1 MHRRRALTALA
12 LTAALALAANPAQA
26 GVDWNR
32 IDLPGERA
40 AIETFQYFD
49 QRLQDVGWQLARGNA
64 GYCDNAIPSIGL
76 QLQDMTSYGS
86 PEVARRALG
95 LKRDFAVQTAA
106 RGSPAAATG
115 AFAANREVI
124 RLGSLN
130 PNEWPASPRLDWQ
143 RLKLAHDHVD
153 ELLAS
158 EGSVTVGFAGG
169 ETLKVAPVTVCAT
182 RFELAGRG
190 DNAVATGDR
199 VVIGI
204 KFPGF
209 AYEEQVFAG
218 VVAHELAHNL
228 LGHKAWLDRHGRS
241 RSNTRRTERE
251 ADRLM
256 PWLLA
261 NAGYDPVAAEEFL
274 ETYQPTSGSVL
285 FIPGTHQKWRDRAE
299 AVAGEVPQIRALTEA
314 HGSADW
320 RTHFRREIDPQQGLA
335 D

>member
-1 MHRRRALTALA
+1 MHRRRVLTALA
-12 LTAALALAANPAQA
+12 LTATLALAPGAAQA
-26 GVDWNR
+26 DVNWNR
-32 IDLPGERA
+32 IDLPAERT
-40 AIETFQYFD
+40 AIETFQFFD

-64 GYCDNAIPSIGL
+64 DYCDNAIPSIGL
-76 QLQDMTSYGS
+76 QLQDMASYGS

-124 RLGSLN
+124 RLGSFD
-130 PNEWPASPRLDWQ
+130 PNEWPASPRLNWQ

-153 ELLAS
+153 ELLES

-169 ETLKVAPVTVCAT
+169 ETVEVAPVTVCAT

-190 DNAVATGDR
+190 DDAVATGDR

-274 ETYQPTSGSVL
+274 ETYKPTSGSVL

-320 RTHFRREIDPQQGLA
+320 RTHFRREIDPQQSL
-335 D
+335 DD

>member
-1 MHRRRALTALA
+1 MQRTLGLSALA
-12 LTAALALAANPAQA
+12 LSAALALSPAQVRA
-26 GVDWNR
+26 EVDWSR
-32 IDLPGERA
+32 IDLASERS
-40 AIETFQYFD
+40 AIEAFQHFD

-64 GYCDNAIPSIGL
+64 AFCDAAIPSVGL
-76 QLQDMTSYGS
+76 QLQDIASYGS

-106 RGSPAAATG
+106 RGSPAAASG
-115 AFAANREVI
+115 DFAANREVVRI
-124 RLGSLN
+124 GALD
-130 PNEWPASPRLDWQ
+130 PNDWEASPRLNWQ
-143 RLKLAHDHVD
+143 RLKLAHDRVD
-153 ELLAS
+153 TLLAD
-158 EGSVTVGFAGG
+158 EGAVTIGFADGATA
-169 ETLKVAPVTVCAT
+169 TLAPVTVCAT

-190 DNAVATGDR
+190 DDAVATGDR

-209 AYEEQVFAG
+209 AYDEEVFAG
-218 VVAHELAHNL
+218 VVAHELAHNI
-228 LGHKAWLDRHGRS
+228 LGHKAWLDRNGRS
-241 RSNTRRTERE
+241 RSNTRRTEAE

-261 NAGYDPVAAEEFL
+261 NAGYDPLAAEAFFEA
-274 ETYQPTSGSVL
+274 YQPTSGSVL

-299 AVAGEVPQIRALTEA
+299 AVNAEVAQINALIAE

-320 RTHFRREIDPQQGLA
+320 RAHFRREIDPRQGLG

>member
-1 MHRRRALTALA
+1 MHRRRAFTALV

-26 GVDWNR
+26 DVNWNR
-32 IDLPGERA
+32 IDLPAERT
-40 AIETFQYFD
+40 AIETFQFFD

-64 GYCDNAIPSIGL
+64 DYCDNTIPSIGL
-76 QLQDMTSYGS
+76 QLQDMASYGS

-124 RLGSLN
+124 RLGSLD
-130 PNEWPASPRLDWQ
+130 PNEWPASPRLNWQ

-169 ETLKVAPVTVCAT
+169 ETVEVAPVTVCAT

-204 KFPGF
+204 RFPGF

-241 RSNTRRTERE
+241 RRNTRRTERE

-314 HGSADW
+314 HGGADW
-320 RTHFRREIDPQQGLA
+320 RTHFSREIDPLQGL
-335 D
+335 DD